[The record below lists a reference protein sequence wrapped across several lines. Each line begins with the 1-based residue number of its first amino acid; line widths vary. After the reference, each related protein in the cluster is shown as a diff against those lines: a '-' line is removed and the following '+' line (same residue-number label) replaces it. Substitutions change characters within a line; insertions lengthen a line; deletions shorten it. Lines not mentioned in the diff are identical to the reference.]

1 MYPTR
6 VEAQLDPQLSR
17 WLWLIKWLLAIP
29 HFFVLAF
36 LWIAF
41 SILSVIAFFSIL
53 FTARYPRSIFE
64 FNLGVLRWTWRVGY
78 YSIGAFGTD
87 RYPPFTLADAP
98 DYPAGLEVAYP
109 ERLSRSLVLVKW
121 WLLAIPH
128 YLIVGALVGGTWVTW
143 QRDGASFAWP
153 GLIGVLALIAMV
165 AVAFSGNYP
174 KGLFDLV
181 LGLNRWVLR
190 VAAYAGLMTD
200 EYPPFRLDMGGS
212 EPSGTL
218 TVPPS
223 GGGDR
228 SVIAPSRAEPRGWT
242 GGSIFA
248 LIAGA
253 LLSLMA
259 LGLLGAGGIALWADL
274 TQRDAAG
281 FISTPTEEFVTIG
294 HAIVTDD
301 LEVRVD
307 DGPDWAV
314 PSEIFGDAR
323 VRVTPLSDDPV
334 FVGIAKSDDTARY
347 LEGVGYATV
356 DDFADGTLVARS
368 GGTPASDPAREGF
381 WVDSSVGTGTQSLRW
396 AFDEGAWTVVVMNAD
411 GSQGIDIRADA
422 GAEVPVLPWIAG
434 GLLVV
439 GGVVLLIGGALVFG
453 ATMRATRSVT

>member
-1 MYPTR
+1 
-6 VEAQLDPQLSR
+6 
-17 WLWLIKWLLAIP
+17 
-29 HFFVLAF
+29 
-36 LWIAF
+36 
-41 SILSVIAFFSIL
+41 
-53 FTARYPRSIFE
+53 
-64 FNLGVLRWTWRVGY
+64 
-78 YSIGAFGTD
+78 
-87 RYPPFTLADAP
+87 
-98 DYPAGLEVAYP
+98 
-109 ERLSRSLVLVKW
+109 
-121 WLLAIPH
+121 
-128 YLIVGALVGGTWVTW
+128 
-143 QRDGASFAWP
+143 
-153 GLIGVLALIAMV
+153 VLALIAMV
-165 AVAFSGNYP
+165 AVAFSGEYP

-274 TQRDAAG
+274 TQRDAVG
-281 FISTPTEEFVTIG
+281 FISTPTEEFVTTG